1 MMLYT
6 KIDIPRSPVRF
17 AYEHRTMLFGS
28 CFAESIGKRLSGS
41 LFRAEINPFG
51 TLYNP
56 ASVAMAIERLI
67 EGMTFTSDDLFQH
80 EGLYHSFF
88 HHSSFSS
95 VSADECLQQ
104 INERLQQ
111 AAVMLSSADRI
122 IITWG
127 TAYVYRLKGTGQ
139 TVANCHKLPE
149 KYFER
154 ARLSVEEIVSLWEP
168 LIAKLQKKHPSL
180 QWLFTVS
187 PIRH

>member
-67 EGMTFTSDDLFQH
+67 EGMT
-80 EGLYHSFF
+80 
-88 HHSSFSS
+88 
-95 VSADECLQQ
+95 
-104 INERLQQ
+104 
-111 AAVMLSSADRI
+111 
-122 IITWG
+122 
-127 TAYVYRLKGTGQ
+127 LKTRD
-139 TVANCHKLPE
+139 
-149 KYFER
+149 F
-154 ARLSVEEIVSLWEP
+154 
-168 LIAKLQKKHPSL
+168 
-180 QWLFTVS
+180 
-187 PIRH
+187 